1 MTNKEIADWI
11 RDWSKDHPDCKD
23 LTEMYEDFSSY
34 SGLYADIGA
43 LTKLIYKLNPLKHM
57 TYIPEGMFYKCD
69 YNEVII
75 PNHIKSIG
83 AYAFKDCMSLTD
95 ITIPESVT
103 SIGDNVFRM
112 CRSLTSITIPN
123 TVMSIGEFV
132 FYGCDSLTNIDY
144 TGTKSQWKAMH
155 RDRLWNTVSSIKY
168 IECSDGTVE
177 L

>member
-1 MTNKEIADWI
+1 MTDKEIAQWI
-11 RDWSKDHPDCKD
+11 RNWMKEHPGCND

-34 SGLYADIGA
+34 SGLYVDIGA

-83 AYAFKDCMSLTD
+83 AYAFKDCMRLTD

-103 SIGDNVFRM
+103 SIGDFTFYN
-112 CRSLTSITIPN
+112 CDSLTSIN
-123 TVMSIGEFV
+123 
-132 FYGCDSLTNIDY
+132 Y
-144 TGTKSQWKAMH
+144 TGTKSQWEAIHK
-155 RDRLWNTVSSIKY
+155 DSLWNARSSIKY